1 MSDAKLAKYT
11 FFNFLT
17 IGCNAFAGLVVTA
30 IIARWLAPEAMGTY
44 SLVTFFFT
52 MAAVLVNL
60 GLITTTMKYMAE
72 SLGRADQREAG
83 GVLAFGLRQ
92 IGLNGAL
99 VTGLWLLVT
108 PFIERAYAQHA
119 MGAYMGIAAMVIL
132 PAALMALFTAAL
144 QGLQRYGEVAVAT
157 AAYTTLLTI
166 GTLFALA
173 LGGGITGLLVA
184 MAVASAA
191 AVGLYLRFLHAW
203 QPGWW
208 RHAVAIDRRT
218 TMRRYSA
225 SLMVLIVLDAIVWQR
240 SGVFFLGLWAVP
252 ADVAYYAMAFG
263 LATMAMRLIPG
274 TLVGL
279 LIPSMSR
286 SFGSGD
292 LAQVAGTYRTA
303 GRWMAVLA
311 LPVAVGGSVLGAA
324 LVSVLYGPAYLP
336 MASVLGVLFASG
348 ALVMTFG
355 FPASSV
361 LYAVEGQRHL
371 VRVGLVTAG
380 LYLLLATW
388 LIPLHGAMGAAVAT
402 ALAQVASLI
411 PGAYFA
417 GRMLGGVAPAWRRF
431 PATLAA
437 ALAMGVPVWAIA
449 QALSPALALAV
460 GVPVGAVV
468 YALAL
473 WLFRALEPEDWRRIT
488 AVAAKL
494 PVIKRLVPAR
504 VT

>member
-1 MSDAKLAKYT
+1 MSDAKIAKYT

-17 IGCNAFAGLVVTA
+17 IGCNAFASLVVTA

-44 SLVTFFFT
+44 SLVTWFFT
-52 MAAVLVNL
+52 MAAILVNL
-60 GLITTTMKYMAE
+60 GLVTTTMKYMAE
-72 SLGRADQREAG
+72 SLGREDQREAG
-83 GVLAFGLRQ
+83 GVLAYGLRQ
-92 IGLNGAL
+92 IAFNGAL
-99 VTGLWLLVT
+99 VTAGWLLVI
-108 PFIERAYAQHA
+108 PYVEKVYHQHSL
-119 MGAYMGIAAMVIL
+119 GAYMGVAAAVIV
-132 PAALMALFTAAL
+132 PSALMALFTAAL
-144 QGLQRYGEVAVAT
+144 QGLQRYGEVAIAT
-157 AAYTTLLTI
+157 ATYTGLLTV
-166 GTLFALA
+166 GTVVALA
-173 LGGGITGLLVA
+173 LGGGIGGLLVA
-184 MAVASAA
+184 MALANVA
-191 AVGLYLRFLHAW
+191 AVGLYLRFLHGW

-208 RHAVAIDRRT
+208 RQAVAPDRRT

-225 SLMVLIVLDAIVWQR
+225 SLMVLILLDAIVWQR

-263 LATMAMRLIPG
+263 LATMAMRMIPG

-292 LAQVAGTYRTA
+292 MRQVATIYQTA
-303 GRWMAVLA
+303 GRWMAILA
-311 LPVAVGGSVLGAA
+311 LPVAVGGTVLGPA
-324 LVSVLYGPAYLP
+324 LVTVLYGPAYLP
-336 MASVLGVLFASG
+336 MAQVLGVLFASG

-361 LYAVEGQRHL
+361 LYAVEGQRFL
-371 VRVGLVTAG
+371 VRVGLATAV
-380 LYLLLATW
+380 LNLLLALW

-402 ALAQVASLI
+402 SLSQVASLI

-437 ALAMGVPVWAIA
+437 ALAMGLPVWAIA
-449 QALSPALALAV
+449 QALPPVLALLV
-460 GVPVGAVV
+460 GVPVGAIV
-468 YALAL
+468 YALGL
-473 WLFRALEPEDWRRIT
+473 WLLRALEPEDWQRIT
-488 AVAAKL
+488 GVAAKL

-504 VT
+504 V